1 MDLIMTN
8 IFDDDT
14 LNISEYKPDSR
25 GVECAKKM
33 FLLTRLCVIFVVV
46 GAVITYYLFSI
57 NNIFELYLVRNALVY
72 VGLLWGVF
80 GGEIIWF
87 IRILSMRNSFKFTEQ
102 EKFDFNYYCLY
113 KKKNSGVWVT
123 NNYLLAL
130 AVNSALMGSKE
141 RCKEALV
148 LISEDYEPEV
158 LGILRAWVK
167 SEKIDIDRNLVSPQK
182 KLGSPLRIIPLFF
195 MLDFGLLTACVDYRN
210 LVDLGFSKQAIGIL
224 GFFQC
229 VAFVL
234 LCTFIA
240 LMIILYTVKNKTF
253 TKTFKLK
260 KAIKVALGIVIM
272 VFTTYAVFTNEALNY
287 GIGAH
292 QDAVKDETDYSEDDS
307 ADEDDMADYYLDD
320 SEKYADVE
328 NEYKEAY
335 DDEMNSDE
343 LEIMNKM
350 IILCNYLQK
359 NGVIDDF
366 SVVLG
371 YNAKGRVKGTVAQDE
386 KYVYVLYDN
395 GNKQDKGGNNC
406 IELVLEAEPLDENGI
421 SLGQTEAVLKGFYLV
436 DLETG
441 EVTDE
446 HKNHW

>member
-14 LNISEYKPDSR
+14 LNINEYKPDSR

-72 VGLLWGVF
+72 VGLLWGLF

-87 IRILSMRNSFKFTEQ
+87 IRILSMKNSFKFTAQ

-195 MLDFGLLTACVDYRN
+195 VLDFGLLTACVDYRN
-210 LVDLGFSKQAIGIL
+210 MVDLGFSKQAIGTL

-240 LMIILYTVKNKTF
+240 LMIILYAVKNKTF

-260 KAIKVALGIVIM
+260 KALKVALGIVIM
-272 VFTTYAVFTNEALNY
+272 AFTTYALFTNEALNY
-287 GIGAH
+287 GIGAG
-292 QDAVKDETDYSEDDS
+292 QDTVKDETDYSEDDS
-307 ADEDDMADYYLDD
+307 ADEDDRADYYLDD
-320 SEKYADVE
+320 SEKYEDVE

-335 DDEMNSDE
+335 DDEMSSDE

>member
-14 LNISEYKPDSR
+14 LNINEYKPDSR

-33 FLLTRLCVIFVVV
+33 FLLTRMCVIFVVV

-57 NNIFELYLVRNALVY
+57 NNIFELNLVRNALLY
-72 VGLLWGVF
+72 VGLLWGLL

-113 KKKNSGVWVT
+113 KKKNNGVWVT

-130 AVNSALMGSKE
+130 AVNSALMGSKD

-229 VAFVL
+229 VGFVL
-234 LCTFIA
+234 ICTFIA

-260 KAIKVALGIVIM
+260 KAIKIALGIVIM
-272 VFTTYAVFTNEALNY
+272 VFTTYAVFTNEALDY

-335 DDEMNSDE
+335 DDGMNSDE
-343 LEIMNKM
+343 LDIMNKM